1 MAKCPHCQSE
11 VLKVSEQQHY
21 CTFCDMAVIVKD
33 QVKPFELRGAVDHV
47 DAAKSTKDLLLYH
60 SFDLL
65 LLLRFCR
72 QERRDTYQLMQ
83 AIGQVKKQSKE
94 FAEAYKEAYSQY
106 DYWTKKARIAESL
119 VKERIGFVP
128 KAVSNELLDRFYS
141 VFQETKDLAAAM

>member
-1 MAKCPHCQSE
+1 M
-11 VLKVSEQQHY
+11 
-21 CTFCDMAVIVKD
+21 
-33 QVKPFELRGAVDHV
+33 DHV